1 MANTSMPWVKLYTE
15 LLDDPK
21 LGKLPDLAKLR
32 FIQMLL
38 IAGECDMNGCLM
50 NGDQPLTAD
59 EIAWRLRIDGKT
71 FADELA
77 TLLAAGLV
85 EQCDGAYCIKNFA
98 KRQGRPQSARQAK
111 WRDAQK
117 AKREKTKTDPPT
129 DQQEDKK
136 PVIDDQVSTQENVID
151 DTTMTR
157 RPREEE
163 SRKEIAALAANVSI
177 SNSTK
182 PEAENPI
189 TRTDDMAQQDNS
201 HALFFIPQR
210 TPAENMVRSW
220 QLPTHLEDLSLEFV
234 RTTGVTPKGGDKRSD
249 KGLYAADA
257 KDWINAGYT
266 AQDFQEAYQRCNG
279 KFPITHLGAL
289 FRDVQENKRHAQP
302 KADDDSANMVYTPSG
317 KRVMA
322 Q

>member
-1 MANTSMPWVKLYTE
+1 MARGRMLNKSIALSDKFAA
-15 LLDDPK
+15 
-21 LGKLPDLAKLR
+21 LPDDTCRLLATWTISFLDHHGVFYADPLIVRSQVAPLIGITEQKVSEC
-32 FIQMLL
+32 IQAMAKAGL
-38 IAGECDMNGCLM
+38 IVLFEQGGRKWQYWPGFAENQVG
-50 NGDQPLTAD
+50 
-59 EIAWRLRIDGKT
+59 LRIT
-71 FADELA
+71 
-77 TLLAAGLV
+77 
-85 EQCDGAYCIKNFA
+85 
-98 KRQGRPQSARQAK
+98 
-111 WRDAQK
+111 
-117 AKREKTKTDPPT
+117 RERSEFPNPPT
-129 DQQEDKK
+129 GEQKGPTEAPKTQSEPPEQEQ
-136 PVIDDQVSTQENVID
+136 PESEENCSYVNRNVAA
-151 DTTMTR
+151 TSPQPCGLNER
-157 RPREEE
+157 KG
-163 SRKEIAALAANVSI
+163 KEIVASATNVSI
-177 SNSTK
+177 SDSTQPK
-182 PEAENPI
+182 AENPI
-189 TRTDDMAQQDNS
+189 TRTDDMAQHGNS
-201 HALFFIPQR
+201 HDLFFISQR
-210 TPAENMVRSW
+210 SPAENLVRSW